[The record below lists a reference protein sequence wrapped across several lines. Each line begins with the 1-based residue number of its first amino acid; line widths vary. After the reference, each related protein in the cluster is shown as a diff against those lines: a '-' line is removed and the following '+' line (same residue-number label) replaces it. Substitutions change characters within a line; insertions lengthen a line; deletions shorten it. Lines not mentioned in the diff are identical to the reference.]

1 MDLHKEFES
10 LRFAGP
16 GAERTLQFA
25 DPDAKLIGA
34 AALPGELSPHCFG
47 LGGFAAQSITQLLV
61 LFVITSDVIPQ
72 ELGLRLQRRELAL
85 EWGDIVGGS
94 IFLGFERE
102 QRRGLFAE
110 LELEFG
116 RLPRFSCLSR
126 RPGWRSWL
134 SSARSSVR
142 AGSPTWRIRR
152 VADPYRPEFL
162 PSISVSAPPDDAA

>member
-1 MDLHKEFES
+1 MDLHTEFES

-34 AALPGELSPHCFG
+34 AALPGELLPHGFG

-110 LELEFG
+110 LELESADCLAFPAYLGGLAGGLGLHPLDLQFEPAHQHGEFG
-116 RLPRFSCLSR
+116 
-126 RPGWRSWL
+126 
-134 SSARSSVR
+134 A
-142 AGSPTWRIRR
+142 
-152 VADPYRPEFL
+152 
-162 PSISVSAPPDDAA
+162 